1 LFAFAQNSNAELDS
15 LIVKGVA
22 NKGLKA
28 SQLQV
33 DKYEANIKVLIHL
46 KNNITITMKIIW
58 LHNKQLNVLRQQF
71 SFQQFMELRKKFT
84 KRSMKKEKYEIQK

>member
-46 KNNITITMKIIW
+46 K
-58 LHNKQLNVLRQQF
+58 KQNLLQLR
-71 SFQQFMELRKKFT
+71 
-84 KRSMKKEKYEIQK
+84 